1 MAEKSER
8 KEYKVSTT
16 IDVDEI
22 KQIRIALF
30 SNPSISISIQCEKI
44 IRRRLRIEV
53 DRDESKKSENK
64 LFE

>member
-30 SNPSISISIQCEKI
+30 SNPSISIQCEKI
-44 IRRRLRIEV
+44 IRRRLRIEI